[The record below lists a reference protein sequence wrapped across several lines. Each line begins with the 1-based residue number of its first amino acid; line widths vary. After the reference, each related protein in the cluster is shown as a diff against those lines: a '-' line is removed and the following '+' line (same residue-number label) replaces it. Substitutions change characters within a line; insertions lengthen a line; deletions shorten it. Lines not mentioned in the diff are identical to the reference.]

1 MVDPCQFSPMEFI
14 GDTVKQTYKICKT
27 VYSALSDDD
36 VSEKVTNYYP
46 RKKKRRYCNDD
57 TIENYC
63 YDGMVYNTDD
73 VMRNRR
79 EAYNEAMQEAE
90 NKIATGKV
98 ILDSCL
104 EKYCIEHNLVKS
116 NAQIRDYIHAM
127 IENGYNLSCMKY
139 NKNYSKLT
147 LIYWDKNDTTKVVH
161 KFFNLNK

>member
-1 MVDPCQFSPMEFI
+1 
-14 GDTVKQTYKICKT
+14 
-27 VYSALSDDD
+27 
-36 VSEKVTNYYP
+36 
-46 RKKKRRYCNDD
+46 
-57 TIENYC
+57 
-63 YDGMVYNTDD
+63 MVYNTDD
-73 VMRNRR
+73 VMRNMR

-98 ILDSCL
+98 ILYSCL

>member
-46 RKKKRRYCNDD
+46 RKKKRRYRNDD

-98 ILDSCL
+98 LPIFNCFTLSSS
-104 EKYCIEHNLVKS
+104 KS
-116 NAQIRDYIHAM
+116 
-127 IENGYNLSCMKY
+127 
-139 NKNYSKLT
+139 
-147 LIYWDKNDTTKVVH
+147 
-161 KFFNLNK
+161 